1 MSIATHRGRLK
12 LRRNAEGGARPGTSR
27 RWVVTAGLVAALGDA
42 SARAAEPSDDRPFA
56 EHRLALQI
64 SDRES
69 AKRALVLSV
78 ANNLLKEYGPDR
90 IAIEIVTF
98 GPGIDLLRA
107 ESPERQAVDSLISQ
121 GVRFDV
127 CMNTVSTVERETGKP
142 VALNPRARPVT
153 AGVAQL
159 LALAEHGYTIV
170 RP

>member
-1 MSIATHRGRLK
+1 MTGASASGPGK
-12 LRRNAEGGARPGTSR
+12 ARRWSR
-27 RWVVTAGLVAALGDA
+27 RVLMALLPTALVAAPRG
-42 SARAAEPSDDRPFA
+42 ARAGAAASDDKPFA
-56 EHRLALQI
+56 EHYLALQL
-64 SDRES
+64 SDREP

-90 IAIEIVTF
+90 IAIEVVAF

-107 ESPERQAVDSLISQ
+107 GSPDREGVDSLVSQ

-127 CMNTVSTVERETGKP
+127 CMNTVTTIERETGKR
-142 VALNPRARPVT
+142 VALNPHARPVT

-159 LALAEHGYTIV
+159 LTLAANGYTIV